1 MAINVGALRKF
12 QEVWG
17 PVLDAIPAVVEMTE
31 RQADMER
38 EANSHRAEMDKAK
51 AEIQKAYDE
60 ADVRLSQFNS
70 VISEL
75 QEQKN
80 ATAAEIREMKRKA
93 TEAAKAA
100 QDKADAKLADVE
112 RAIDVA
118 VNKLKTIDV
127 DYAERTMLAKTAHE
141 VEVKAMAA
149 EIADLEKRKAA
160 AEKALDALRAKLG

>member
-38 EANSHRAEMDKAK
+38 EVNAHRAEMDKAK

-60 ADVRLSQFNS
+60 ADVRLAAFNDE
-70 VISEL
+70 ISKL
-75 QEQKN
+75 QAQKN
-80 ATAAEIREMKRKA
+80 ELATEIRENKRKA

-100 QDKADAKLADVE
+100 QDKADAKLAEVE
-112 RAIDVA
+112 RAIEVS
-118 VNKLKTIDV
+118 VNKLKTVDV
-127 DYAERTMLAKTAHE
+127 DYAERTMIAKAAHE
-141 VEVKAMAA
+141 AEVKAMLA
-149 EIADLEKRKAA
+149 EITDLEKRKAA
-160 AEKALDALRAKLG
+160 AEKALDSLRAKLG